1 MSEQKQ
7 GPDPLCKRC
16 DGTGEV
22 GGDYGL
28 TPHHCDCRASPKILS
43 EQNVQVTQ
51 ADRDAAADLIELYW
65 RRGCGVDRQMQNLA
79 DSIRAGH
86 SAGPFPAAFARYRK
100 AILSEAA
107 TMTDYDAAREVAFEL
122 GVPDIQGPRQQ
133 EILARAFASHREKAK
148 TETLEPQSV
157 STDHVMGPS
166 RLNHGN
172 AQCIN
177 CLATDLELRVLGP
190 VCPAAKA
197 KGTPHA

>member
-51 ADRDAAADLIELYW
+51 GDRDAAADLIELYW

-100 AILSEAA
+100 ALLNETA
-107 TMTDYDAAREVAFEL
+107 TMTDYDAAGEAAFEL
-122 GVPDIQGPRQQ
+122 GVPDVQGPRQQ
-133 EILARAFASHREKAK
+133 KILAKAFARHRTRAEPDLVEAAK
-148 TETLEPQSV
+148 
-157 STDHVMGPS
+157 
-166 RLNHGN
+166 
-172 AQCIN
+172 
-177 CLATDLELRVLGP
+177 RVLEWW
-190 VCPAAKA
+190 PAPSEETSLAGKSYG
-197 KGTPHA
+197 GTFAADIQALRAAVTRADGEGV